1 MHRKQAAPRR
11 RWIPVPVV
19 DFDAGLQERLSKQHA
34 GDVPAD
40 IPMVGSLQ
48 ERLTPRDAPAN
59 RQDVSDSSGKLLYE
73 RLPMRDV
80 PAAKYSGMHDVVRRH
95 ERLLAE
101 DAPAPT
107 GPIHDVV
114 RWHERLPSGDV
125 PAKRSCLKQVR
136 LSDPAGGDVPA
147 GEAERAA
154 QGEYE
159 RLSTRNAPAPH
170 AEGADQ
176 GEHERLSS
184 RNAPAPDAGG
194 SDRCE
199 RLSPRDVPTVYARTP
214 RTERYMVRRP
224 MVNDIIMRLNT
235 RTPTVDGFGD
245 AELHVWP
252 RWWGP
257 GSSEC
262 EDAFSMYWG
271 SEPLLWLNPPFTL
284 LDRVVQKLMA
294 DRGTAI
300 LVMPHWQNQ
309 WFYDAVKPFVVRK
322 QFYKAGTMLFET
334 VSGTV
339 GGTPWPVW
347 ALLLDC
353 RREGWQSVDLEL
365 QKQRTKSSNR
375 RWRQK
380 WKAQPIC

>member
-1 MHRKQAAPRR
+1 MRQMQAAPRR
-11 RWIPVPVV
+11 RWVQVPVPVV
-19 DFDAGLQERLSKQHA
+19 DFDAELHERLSKQHA
-34 GDVPAD
+34 GDAPAVVQVP
-40 IPMVGSLQ
+40 VSLQ
-48 ERLTPRDAPAN
+48 ERLTPRDAPAD
-59 RQDVSDSSGKLLYE
+59 RQDFSDSSGKPLYE
-73 RLPMRDV
+73 RLPMRDA
-80 PAAKYSGMHDVVRRH
+80 PAAKYAGMHEVVRRH

-101 DAPAPT
+101 DAPAH
-107 GPIHDVV
+107 GSSVHDVV
-114 RWHERLPSGDV
+114 RRHERLPSGDV
-125 PAKRSCLKQVR
+125 PAKRFCVKHVR
-136 LSDPAGGDVPA
+136 LSSGDVPA
-147 GEAERAA
+147 AD
-154 QGEYE
+154 
-159 RLSTRNAPAPH
+159 
-170 AEGADQ
+170 AEGADAEGADCGQ
-176 GEHERLSS
+176 HERLSS
-184 RNAPAPDAGG
+184 RNAPAQDAGG

-199 RLSPRDVPTVYARTP
+199 RLSPRDVPIVYARTP

-235 RTPTVDGFGD
+235 RIPTVDGFGD

-262 EDAFSMYWG
+262 EDAFSVHWG

-284 LDRVVQKLMA
+284 LDKVVEKLMA
-294 DRGTAI
+294 DCGTAI

-322 QFYKAGTMLFET
+322 QFYKTGTMLFET
-334 VSGTV
+334 VSGTS

-353 RREGWQSVDLEL
+353 RREGWQPVELEL

-380 WKAQPIC
+380 WRAQPMC